1 MIGIA
6 FCWDTDYGYYLALN
20 EWNKT
25 QKKLDSFFD
34 RETEHNLVE
43 ALCLAL
49 TGASNKIDRKL
60 IMHNGVFDIACI
72 YHSYG
77 IDLTPWL
84 YHDTILSKHTIDEE
98 HPFGLKDLGV
108 RYFGENATDEQQDL
122 AESVKAN
129 GGRWTK
135 SEKDMYMGDL
145 DLIAKY
151 AIKDVILTAKVFDIQ
166 DNDLLAQDLDRF
178 FYKQEV
184 MPLYKR
190 ATIPMKLHGVF
201 VDVDY
206 FKSLEK
212 EVEDGILRLT
222 DEVFQELG
230 EDIETKVHEI
240 LDDSIPSSRTGAFA
254 EGVLKHYDLP
264 VPLNKKTGKPTLA
277 KGALR
282 SLDADYPGHP
292 ALQWLLFDPPM
303 VEMEVEKEVPVL
315 VDGEETGETEIK
327 LVKKLVPDPKVKG
340 PSLPSKVVYEI
351 KKEIYVARHPDNPH
365 VFNLSSTHHL
375 AWLLFDYYGE
385 TPKKTSKKTGKPQ
398 VDKDSLGDYEH
409 LPFIKKLLA
418 LKKEEKLLSTYVK
431 PILEKQ
437 HDGWLYPSMQ
447 QWGTTSGRYS
457 CGGGLNLQTLPRDD
471 KRIKKGFIAPPGYK
485 IVNADFSALEPRIF
499 AWVSGDNGLKEV
511 YWDGLDLYSKI
522 AIDVFGLQGVSARE
536 SDANYLKKVNP
547 DARQQA
553 KVFTLAVPY
562 GANAGR
568 ISGLMKKDYK
578 EADDI
583 INAYLDAYPGL
594 KDYMAN
600 QEDDAKFNGMTSTN
614 FGRVRHLP
622 RAKELFDKYS
632 TRLYNKKKMIERL
645 GDQEGSEI
653 YYEFRNLLNNA
664 KNFPIQATAA
674 HVTNASLIML
684 ADLFEQEKI
693 EGWIALQVHDEITCI
708 IKDKDAEKAAK
719 LLKRSMEENPIAK
732 EIDVPMI
739 GEPLIA
745 TNMADAK

>member
-1 MIGIA
+1 MDE
-6 FCWDTDYGYYLALN
+6 WKKDTKQLV
-20 EWNKT
+20 
-25 QKKLDSFFD
+25 SFQNL
-34 RETEHNLVE
+34 ETEADMVE
-43 ALCLAL
+43 KLLTAL
-49 TGASNKIDRKL
+49 TDKNRKL

-98 HPFGLKDLGV
+98 HPFGLKDLGI
-108 RYFGENATDEQQDL
+108 RYFGEDAIGEQMDL

-135 SEKDMYMGDL
+135 TEKDMYMGDL

-166 DNDLLAQDLDRF
+166 DNELLNQDLDRF

-184 MPLYKR
+184 MPLYKK

-201 VDVDY
+201 VDVEY

-212 EVEDGILRLT
+212 EVEDGILQLT

-230 EDIETKVHEI
+230 DDIETKVHEI

-264 VPLNKKTGKPTLA
+264 VPINKKTGKPTLA

-282 SLDADYPGHP
+282 SLEADYPGHP

-303 VEMEVEKEVPVL
+303 VEMEIEKEMPVII
-315 VDGEETGETEIK
+315 DGEETGETETR

-340 PSLPSKVVYEI
+340 PSLPDKVIYEI
-351 KKEIYVARHPDNPH
+351 KKEIYVARYPQHPH

-385 TPKKTSKKTGKPQ
+385 KPKKTSKKTGKPQ

-409 LPFIKKLLA
+409 LTFIKKLLA

-437 HDGWLYPSMQ
+437 HDGWLYPSMLQ
-447 QWGTTSGRYS
+447 FGTTSGRYS
-457 CGGGLNLQTLPRDD
+457 CAGGLNLQTLPRDD

-632 TRLYNKKKMIERL
+632 TRLYNKKKMQERL
-645 GDQEGSEI
+645 GEHEGSEV

-684 ADLFEQEKI
+684 ADLFEKERI
-693 EGWIALQVHDEITCI
+693 DGWIALQVHDEITCI
-708 IKDKDAEKAAK
+708 VKDTDAERAAK
-719 LLKRSMEENPIAK
+719 LLKMSMEENPIAK

-739 GEPLIA
+739 GEPLVA
-745 TNMADAK
+745 LNLADAK